1 MISLIL
7 GENLFQQGISS
18 FFATNKDGFINSDL
32 WKLLTIAGHRSGA
45 LSMNVRFQD
54 VVDSWVVL
62 TGFPVLVVDYNNN
75 EEKVALHQE
84 VISMDNPLILIENG
98 CDDLH
103 LGKDIIIL
111 ANLPADQTDFYL
123 FSQILKAVAS
133 SGRHRK

>member
-54 VVDSWVVL
+54 VVDSWVL

-75 EEKVALHQE
+75 EEKVALHQ
-84 VISMDNPLILIENG
+84 VCSLFYFIKCFLFCMNVLSQKSCFSFFWIS
-98 CDDLH
+98 
-103 LGKDIIIL
+103 
-111 ANLPADQTDFYL
+111 
-123 FSQILKAVAS
+123 
-133 SGRHRK
+133 